1 MPMAMTPTAVVTAV
15 LDITDDPKDPANIIV
30 TLSVRFLFMGP
41 VTLEQQI
48 SVSSLNTLTDAER
61 RAANNAAIIAAAAAL
76 GYVLDA
82 SRILTTTDMVGN
94 W

>member
-1 MPMAMTPTAVVTAV
+1 MAMTPTAVVTAV

-41 VTLEQQI
+41 VTLEQQS

-61 RAANNAAIIAAAAAL
+61 RAANNAAIIAAAAGL
-76 GYVLDA
+76 GYVLEE
-82 SRILTTTDMVGN
+82 SRILTTADMVGS